1 MIFPDYFR
9 VLERVPD
16 GWNLLRT
23 KVFCSLNNRQYNPS
37 DAWIKHG
44 ITKQKLV
51 VELFR
56 KFHGKLGFYLVN
68 LKDKKYYYC
77 GLTKK
82 DIQNTLYA
90 IGVGRKDNA

>member
-1 MIFPDYFR
+1 MVTTHNYCR
-9 VLERVPD
+9 A
-16 GWNLLRT
+16 GYYLLALAGGRG
-23 KVFCSLNNRQYNPS
+23 FINRQYNPS

-90 IGVGRKDNA
+90 IGIGRKDNA